1 MKKSKQKNV
10 ISRLFGDMGK
20 YKSSFR
26 AVFGVI
32 VVIKL
37 CLAAAP
43 KVVSIITDTMQEFV
57 NSGNYDFGKLLIQCA
72 LLAVLYLIGYG
83 ADGFINRSLVLIS
96 QNLSLNLRNKAGHKL
111 NRLTIH
117 YSDNH
122 PLGDTQ
128 SRVTSDM
135 LNLSNGIEST
145 LPSLLGQAVLMA
157 AIAIMMLFTNIWLAL
172 IYIIAMPVTF
182 IGLRMIAKRTNK
194 IFKNT
199 NKHIGKMNALV
210 SDNYS
215 NHTVVKA
222 YSRVDEKEKEFD
234 ELNREFEKL
243 FVRSRFTSG
252 FMRPF
257 SDLMAKISYIFLCL
271 TGGFLMIKGNLTL
284 GEFTAFLFYGNMI
297 GVPIS
302 ELSVAFNN
310 FQDSLSSASRI
321 YEFLD
326 EEEEPEE
333 TPKQTL
339 SLNEI
344 KGNLT
349 LGEFTAFLFYGNMIG
364 VPIAELSVAFNNFQ
378 DSLSSA
384 SRIYE
389 FLDEGEEPEETP
401 SETLSLNEIKG
412 KVTFENVKFGYTPDK
427 TLMEDVSFTANPG
440 NTMAIV
446 GPSGAGKTT
455 LINLLMR
462 FYDIQGGKIKL
473 DDVDI
478 KELSKH
484 NLRSA
489 FGMVLQETWIF
500 DGTIAENI
508 AFGKPDATREEV
520 IKAAKLAYCDSFIER
535 LPNGYDTYISNE
547 NSALSAGEKQLLSIA
562 RAIIANP
569 KVLILDEATS
579 QVDTKTEEVI
589 TKAMQA
595 MMKGRTSFIIA
606 HRLYTIRNADKI
618 IFMKDGDIKEVG
630 SHEELLEKQGYY
642 AKMYESGISAES

>member
-10 ISRLFGDMGK
+10 ISRLFADMGN
-20 YKSSFR
+20 YKNRFW
-26 AVFGVI
+26 AVFAVI

-43 KVVSIITDTMQEFV
+43 KVVSVITDTMQGFV

-72 LLAVLYLIGYG
+72 FLAVLYLIGYG
-83 ADGFINRSLVLIS
+83 ADGFINRSLVFIS

-157 AIAIMMLFTNIWLAL
+157 AIAVMMLFTNIQLAL

-182 IGLRMIAKRTNK
+182 IGLRIIAKRTNK
-194 IFKNT
+194 IFRNT
-199 NKHIGKMNALV
+199 NKHLGKMNALV
-210 SDNYS
+210 SDTYS

-222 YSRVDEKEKEFD
+222 YSRVDEKEQEFD

-257 SDLMAKISYIFLCL
+257 SDLMAKISYILLCL

-333 TPKQTL
+333 TPTKTL
-339 SLNEI
+339 HLN
-344 KGNLT
+344 
-349 LGEFTAFLFYGNMIG
+349 
-364 VPIAELSVAFNNFQ
+364 
-378 DSLSSA
+378 D
-384 SRIYE
+384 
-389 FLDEGEEPEETP
+389 
-401 SETLSLNEIKG
+401 IKG
-412 KVTFENVKFGYTPDK
+412 KVAFENVKFGYTPDK
-427 TLMEDVSFTANPG
+427 VLMEDVSFTADVG

-508 AFGKPDATREEV
+508 AFGKPNATREE
-520 IKAAKLAYCDSFIER
+520 IINAAKLAYCDGFIER

-642 AKMYESGISAES
+642 AQMYASGISVES

>member
-157 AIAIMMLFTNIWLAL
+157 AIAIMMLFTNIRLAL

-199 NKHIGKMNALV
+199 NKHLGKMNALV
-210 SDNYS
+210 SDTYS
-215 NHTVVKA
+215 NHTVVKS

-257 SDLMAKISYIFLCL
+257 SDLMAKISYILLCL
-271 TGGFLMIKGNLTL
+271 VGGFLMIKGTLTL

-310 FQDSLSSASRI
+310 FQDALSSASRI

-344 KGNLT
+344 KG
-349 LGEFTAFLFYGNMIG
+349 
-364 VPIAELSVAFNNFQ
+364 
-378 DSLSSA
+378 
-384 SRIYE
+384 
-389 FLDEGEEPEETP
+389 
-401 SETLSLNEIKG
+401 

-427 TLMEDVSFTANPG
+427 VLMENVSFTADVG

-508 AFGKPDATREEV
+508 AFGKPNATREE
-520 IKAAKLAYCDSFIER
+520 IINAAKLAYCDSFIER

-630 SHEELLEKQGYY
+630 SHEELLEKKGYY
-642 AKMYESGISAES
+642 AQMYASGISVE

>member
-1 MKKSKQKNV
+1 
-10 ISRLFGDMGK
+10 
-20 YKSSFR
+20 
-26 AVFGVI
+26 
-32 VVIKL
+32 
-37 CLAAAP
+37 
-43 KVVSIITDTMQEFV
+43 
-57 NSGNYDFGKLLIQCA
+57 
-72 LLAVLYLIGYG
+72 
-83 ADGFINRSLVLIS
+83 
-96 QNLSLNLRNKAGHKL
+96 
-111 NRLTIH
+111 
-117 YSDNH
+117 
-122 PLGDTQ
+122 
-128 SRVTSDM
+128 
-135 LNLSNGIEST
+135 
-145 LPSLLGQAVLMA
+145 
-157 AIAIMMLFTNIWLAL
+157 
-172 IYIIAMPVTF
+172 
-182 IGLRMIAKRTNK
+182 
-194 IFKNT
+194 
-199 NKHIGKMNALV
+199 
-210 SDNYS
+210 
-215 NHTVVKA
+215 
-222 YSRVDEKEKEFD
+222 
-234 ELNREFEKL
+234 
-243 FVRSRFTSG
+243 
-252 FMRPF
+252 
-257 SDLMAKISYIFLCL
+257 
-271 TGGFLMIKGNLTL
+271 MIKGNLTL

-326 EEEEPEE
+326 EDEEPEE

-344 KGNLT
+344 KGK
-349 LGEFTAFLFYGNMIG
+349 
-364 VPIAELSVAFNNFQ
+364 VA
-378 DSLSSA
+378 
-384 SRIYE
+384 
-389 FLDEGEEPEETP
+389 
-401 SETLSLNEIKG
+401 
-412 KVTFENVKFGYTPDK
+412 FENVKFGYTSDK

-473 DDVDI
+473 DDIDI

-484 NLRSA
+484 NLRNA

-508 AFGKPDATREEV
+508 AFGKPNATREE
-520 IKAAKLAYCDSFIER
+520 IINAAKLAYCDSFIER

-630 SHEELLEKQGYY
+630 SHEELLEKKGYY
-642 AKMYESGISAES
+642 AAMYASGISVE

>member
-10 ISRLFGDMGK
+10 ISRLFADMGK
-20 YKSSFR
+20 YKNRFW
-26 AVFGVI
+26 AVFAVI

-57 NSGNYDFGKLLIQCA
+57 NSGNYDFGKLLIQCS
-72 LLAVLYLIGYG
+72 LLAILYLIGYG
-83 ADGFINRSLVLIS
+83 ADGFINRSLVFIS

-111 NRLTIH
+111 NCLTIQ

-122 PLGDTQ
+122 PLGDIQ
-128 SRVTSDM
+128 SRVTTDM

-157 AIAIMMLFTNIWLAL
+157 AIAIMMLFTNIQLAL

-182 IGLRMIAKRTNK
+182 IGLRIIAKHTNK

-199 NKHIGKMNALV
+199 NKHLGKMNSFV
-210 SDNYS
+210 SDTYS

-222 YSRVDEKEKEFD
+222 YSRVDEKEQEFD

-257 SDLMAKISYIFLCL
+257 GDLMAKISYILLCL

-326 EEEEPEE
+326 EDEETEE

-344 KGNLT
+344 KGK
-349 LGEFTAFLFYGNMIG
+349 
-364 VPIAELSVAFNNFQ
+364 VA
-378 DSLSSA
+378 
-384 SRIYE
+384 
-389 FLDEGEEPEETP
+389 
-401 SETLSLNEIKG
+401 
-412 KVTFENVKFGYTPDK
+412 FENVKFGYTQDK
-427 TLMEDVSFTANPG
+427 ILMEDVSFTANPG

-473 DDVDI
+473 DDIDI

-484 NLRSA
+484 NLRNA

-500 DGTIAENI
+500 GGTIAENI
-508 AFGKPDATREEV
+508 AFGKPNATREE
-520 IKAAKLAYCDSFIER
+520 IITAAKLAYCDSFIER
-535 LPNGYDTYISNE
+535 LPNDYDTYISNE

-630 SHEELLEKQGYY
+630 SHEELLEKKGYY
-642 AKMYESGISAES
+642 AAMYASGISVE

>member
-10 ISRLFGDMGK
+10 ISRLFADMGK
-20 YKSSFR
+20 YKNRFW
-26 AVFGVI
+26 AVFALI

-43 KVVSIITDTMQEFV
+43 KVVSIITDTMQQFV
-57 NSGNYDFGKLLIQCA
+57 ESGSFDFGKLLIQCS
-72 LLAVLYLIGYG
+72 LLAILYLIGYG
-83 ADGFINRSLVLIS
+83 ADGFINRSLVFIS

-111 NRLTIH
+111 NLLTIQ

-122 PLGDTQ
+122 PLGDIQ
-128 SRVTSDM
+128 SRVTTDM

-157 AIAIMMLFTNIWLAL
+157 AIAIMMLFTNIQLAL

-182 IGLRMIAKRTNK
+182 IGLRIIAKRTNK
-194 IFKNT
+194 VFRDT
-199 NKHIGKMNALV
+199 NKHLGKMNSLV
-210 SDNYS
+210 SDTYS

-257 SDLMAKISYIFLCL
+257 SDLMAKISYILLCL
-271 TGGFLMIKGNLTL
+271 TGGFLMIKGTLTL

-333 TPKQTL
+333 TPKQ
-339 SLNEI
+339 
-344 KGNLT
+344 
-349 LGEFTAFLFYGNMIG
+349 
-364 VPIAELSVAFNNFQ
+364 
-378 DSLSSA
+378 
-384 SRIYE
+384 
-389 FLDEGEEPEETP
+389 
-401 SETLSLNEIKG
+401 TLSLNEIKG

-462 FYDIQGGKIKL
+462 FYDIQGGKITL
-473 DDVDI
+473 DDIDI

-484 NLRSA
+484 NLRNA

-508 AFGKPDATREEV
+508 AFGKPNATREEV
-520 IKAAKLAYCDSFIER
+520 VKASKLAYCDSFIER

-630 SHEELLEKQGYY
+630 SHEELLEKKGYY
-642 AKMYESGISAES
+642 AQMYASGISVE

>member
-1 MKKSKQKNV
+1 MKKSEQKNV
-10 ISRLFGDMGK
+10 ISRLFSDMGK
-20 YKSSFR
+20 YKSRFW
-26 AVFGVI
+26 AVFAVI

-43 KVVSIITDTMQEFV
+43 KVVSIITDTMQGFV
-57 NSGNYDFGKLLIQCA
+57 TSGNFDFGKLLMQCA
-72 LLAVLYLIGYG
+72 FLAVLYLIGYG
-83 ADGFINRSLVLIS
+83 ADGFINRSLVFIS

-157 AIAIMMLFTNIWLAL
+157 AIAIMMLFTNIQLAL

-182 IGLRMIAKRTNK
+182 IGLRIIAKRTNK
-194 IFKNT
+194 VFRNT
-199 NKHIGKMNALV
+199 NKHLGKMNALV
-210 SDNYS
+210 SDTYS

-257 SDLMAKISYIFLCL
+257 SDLMAKISYILLCL
-271 TGGFLMIKGNLTL
+271 AGGFLM
-284 GEFTAFLFYGNMI
+284 
-297 GVPIS
+297 
-302 ELSVAFNN
+302 
-310 FQDSLSSASRI
+310 
-321 YEFLD
+321 
-326 EEEEPEE
+326 
-333 TPKQTL
+333 
-339 SLNEI
+339 I

-484 NLRSA
+484 NLRNA

-630 SHEELLEKQGYY
+630 SHEELLKKKGYY

>member
-10 ISRLFGDMGK
+10 ISRLFADMGN
-20 YKSSFR
+20 YKSRFW
-26 AVFGVI
+26 AVFAVI
-32 VVIKL
+32 VIIKL
-37 CLAAAP
+37 CLASAP
-43 KVVSIITDTMQEFV
+43 KVVSIITDTMQGFV
-57 NSGNYDFGKLLIQCA
+57 TSGNFDFGRLLLQCS

-83 ADGFINRSLVLIS
+83 ADGFINRSLVFIS

-157 AIAIMMLFTNIWLAL
+157 AIAIMMLFTNIQLAL

-182 IGLRMIAKRTNK
+182 IGLRIIAKRTNK
-194 IFKNT
+194 VFRNT
-199 NKHIGKMNALV
+199 NKHLGKMNALV
-210 SDNYS
+210 SDTYS

-257 SDLMAKISYIFLCL
+257 SDLMAKISYILLCL
-271 TGGFLMIKGNLTL
+271 AGGFLM
-284 GEFTAFLFYGNMI
+284 
-297 GVPIS
+297 
-302 ELSVAFNN
+302 
-310 FQDSLSSASRI
+310 
-321 YEFLD
+321 
-326 EEEEPEE
+326 
-333 TPKQTL
+333 
-339 SLNEI
+339 I

-484 NLRSA
+484 NLRNA

>member
-1 MKKSKQKNV
+1 M
-10 ISRLFGDMGK
+10 
-20 YKSSFR
+20 
-26 AVFGVI
+26 
-32 VVIKL
+32 
-37 CLAAAP
+37 
-43 KVVSIITDTMQEFV
+43 
-57 NSGNYDFGKLLIQCA
+57 
-72 LLAVLYLIGYG
+72 
-83 ADGFINRSLVLIS
+83 
-96 QNLSLNLRNKAGHKL
+96 
-111 NRLTIH
+111 
-117 YSDNH
+117 
-122 PLGDTQ
+122 
-128 SRVTSDM
+128 
-135 LNLSNGIEST
+135 
-145 LPSLLGQAVLMA
+145 PSLLGQAVLMA
-157 AIAIMMLFTNIWLAL
+157 AIAIMMLFTNIQLAL

-182 IGLRMIAKRTNK
+182 IGLRIIAKRTNK
-194 IFKNT
+194 VFRNT
-199 NKHIGKMNALV
+199 NKHLGKMNALV
-210 SDNYS
+210 SDTYS

-257 SDLMAKISYIFLCL
+257 SDLMAKISYIILCL
-271 TGGFLMIKGNLTL
+271 AGGFSM
-284 GEFTAFLFYGNMI
+284 
-297 GVPIS
+297 
-302 ELSVAFNN
+302 
-310 FQDSLSSASRI
+310 
-321 YEFLD
+321 
-326 EEEEPEE
+326 
-333 TPKQTL
+333 
-339 SLNEI
+339 I

-484 NLRSA
+484 NLRNA

-630 SHEELLEKQGYY
+630 SHGELLEKQGYY

>member
-1 MKKSKQKNV
+1 MKKSEQKNV
-10 ISRLFGDMGK
+10 ISRLFADMGN
-20 YKSSFR
+20 YKNRFW
-26 AVFGVI
+26 AVFAVI

-43 KVVSIITDTMQEFV
+43 KVVSIITDTMQGFV
-57 NSGNYDFGKLLIQCA
+57 TSGNFDFGKLLMQCA
-72 LLAVLYLIGYG
+72 FLAVLYLIGYG
-83 ADGFINRSLVLIS
+83 ADGFINRSLVFIS

-157 AIAIMMLFTNIWLAL
+157 AIAIMMLFTNIQLAL

-182 IGLRMIAKRTNK
+182 IGLRIIAKRTNK
-194 IFKNT
+194 VFRNT
-199 NKHIGKMNALV
+199 NKHLGKMNALV
-210 SDNYS
+210 SDTYS

-222 YSRVDEKEKEFD
+222 YSRVDQKEKEFD

-257 SDLMAKISYIFLCL
+257 SDLMAKTSYILLCL
-271 TGGFLMIKGNLTL
+271 AGGFLM
-284 GEFTAFLFYGNMI
+284 
-297 GVPIS
+297 
-302 ELSVAFNN
+302 
-310 FQDSLSSASRI
+310 
-321 YEFLD
+321 
-326 EEEEPEE
+326 
-333 TPKQTL
+333 
-339 SLNEI
+339 I

-401 SETLSLNEIKG
+401 SETLNEIKG

-484 NLRSA
+484 NLRNA

-630 SHEELLEKQGYY
+630 SHEELLKKKGYY

>member
-1 MKKSKQKNV
+1 MKKSEQKNV
-10 ISRLFGDMGK
+10 ISRLFIDMGK
-20 YKSSFR
+20 YKSHFW
-26 AVFGVI
+26 AVFAVI

-43 KVVSIITDTMQEFV
+43 KVVSIITDTMQGFV
-57 NSGNYDFGKLLIQCA
+57 TSGNFDFGKLLMQCA
-72 LLAVLYLIGYG
+72 FLAVLYLIGYG
-83 ADGFINRSLVLIS
+83 ADGFINRSLVFIS

-157 AIAIMMLFTNIWLAL
+157 AIAIMMLFTNIQLAL

-182 IGLRMIAKRTNK
+182 IGLRIIAKRTNK
-194 IFKNT
+194 VFRNT
-199 NKHIGKMNALV
+199 NKHLGKMNALV
-210 SDNYS
+210 SDTYS

-257 SDLMAKISYIFLCL
+257 SDLMAKISYILLCL
-271 TGGFLMIKGNLTL
+271 AGGFLM
-284 GEFTAFLFYGNMI
+284 
-297 GVPIS
+297 
-302 ELSVAFNN
+302 
-310 FQDSLSSASRI
+310 
-321 YEFLD
+321 
-326 EEEEPEE
+326 
-333 TPKQTL
+333 
-339 SLNEI
+339 I

-389 FLDEGEEPEETP
+389 FLDEEEEPEETP
-401 SETLSLNEIKG
+401 SKTLSLNEIKG

-484 NLRSA
+484 NLRNA

-630 SHEELLEKQGYY
+630 SHGELLEKQGYY

>member
-10 ISRLFGDMGK
+10 ISRLFVDMGK

-199 NKHIGKMNALV
+199 NKHLGKMNSLV
-210 SDNYS
+210 SDTYS
-215 NHTVVKA
+215 NHTVVKS

-257 SDLMAKISYIFLCL
+257 SDLMAKISYILLCL
-271 TGGFLMIKGNLTL
+271 TGGFLMIKGTLTL

-310 FQDSLSSASRI
+310 FQDALSSASRI

-344 KGNLT
+344 KG
-349 LGEFTAFLFYGNMIG
+349 
-364 VPIAELSVAFNNFQ
+364 
-378 DSLSSA
+378 
-384 SRIYE
+384 
-389 FLDEGEEPEETP
+389 
-401 SETLSLNEIKG
+401 

-427 TLMEDVSFTANPG
+427 VLMENVSFTADVG
-440 NTMAIV
+440 NIMAIV

-508 AFGKPDATREEV
+508 AFGKPNATREE
-520 IKAAKLAYCDSFIER
+520 IINAAKLAYCDSFIER

-630 SHEELLEKQGYY
+630 SHEELLEKKGYY
-642 AKMYESGISAES
+642 AQMYASSISVE

>member
-10 ISRLFGDMGK
+10 ISRLFVDMGK

-199 NKHIGKMNALV
+199 NKHLGKMNSLV
-210 SDNYS
+210 SDTYS
-215 NHTVVKA
+215 NHTVVKS

-257 SDLMAKISYIFLCL
+257 SDLMAKISYILLCL
-271 TGGFLMIKGNLTL
+271 TGGFLMIKGTLTL

-310 FQDSLSSASRI
+310 FQDALSSASRI

-344 KGNLT
+344 KG
-349 LGEFTAFLFYGNMIG
+349 
-364 VPIAELSVAFNNFQ
+364 
-378 DSLSSA
+378 
-384 SRIYE
+384 
-389 FLDEGEEPEETP
+389 
-401 SETLSLNEIKG
+401 

-427 TLMEDVSFTANPG
+427 VLMENVSFTADVG
-440 NTMAIV
+440 NIMAIV

-508 AFGKPDATREEV
+508 AFGKPNATREE
-520 IKAAKLAYCDSFIER
+520 IINAAKLAYCDSFIER

-630 SHEELLEKQGYY
+630 SHEELLEKKGYY
-642 AKMYESGISAES
+642 AQMYASGISVE